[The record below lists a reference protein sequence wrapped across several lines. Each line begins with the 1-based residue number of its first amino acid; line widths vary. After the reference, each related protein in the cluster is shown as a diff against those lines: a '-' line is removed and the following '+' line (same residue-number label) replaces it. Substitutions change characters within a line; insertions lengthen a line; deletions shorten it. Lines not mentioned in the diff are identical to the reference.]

1 MVDILRFRHQA
12 QIDEEAAVWVWRL
25 DSAPDDQ
32 SIRAQFDGW
41 LVADPRHRRA
51 YEQLAGAWQQLDRL
65 VGAGAPPL
73 APAAAA
79 TRRPKAWWRWMA
91 SAAAVLLLAGAAVA
105 IFLPERRSQ
114 TGTVATAVGL
124 RQRVE
129 LADGSVV
136 LLNTNSIVAYDL
148 QRGERDLYLRKGE
161 AHFQVAHD
169 RSRPFLVHAG
179 DAIVRA
185 VGTQF
190 DVHVLAGNHVDVLV
204 DEGRVEVV
212 PEPAPAATAS
222 PGAHPLAR
230 PQARTLSAGQQLSS
244 GEAGFTVVSVTPLRA
259 DHQLAWREGAVM
271 FDGEP
276 LSEAVAEISRY
287 TDARLV
293 ITDQRVAA
301 MRFGGRFRTDDLN
314 GFLAALQAALP
325 INVRTDASGTVYIEP
340 RR

>member
-12 QIDEEAAVWVWRL
+12 QIDEEAALWVWRL
-25 DSAPDDQ
+25 DAAPDDR
-32 SIRAQFDGW
+32 SLRTQFDAW
-41 LVADPRHRRA
+41 LIADARHRRA
-51 YEQLAGAWQQLDRL
+51 YGQLAGAWQQLDRL
-65 VGAGAPPL
+65 TGARATPMVPN
-73 APAAAA
+73 AMAARRPTA
-79 TRRPKAWWRWMA
+79 TRWLGR
-91 SAAAVLLLAGAAVA
+91 AAAVLLLAGAAAA
-105 IFLPERRSQ
+105 IYLPARALQ

-124 RQRVE
+124 RQQVE

-148 QRGERDLYLRKGE
+148 RPHERDLYLRKGE

-169 RSRPFLVHAG
+169 RSRPFIVHAG
-179 DAIVRA
+179 DTTVRA

-212 PEPAPAATAS
+212 PAPAANPASGATAA
-222 PGAHPLAR
+222 PPR
-230 PQARTLSAGQQLSS
+230 QARMLSAGQQLSS
-244 GEAGFTVVSVTPLRA
+244 GEAGFTVVAVTPLRA

-276 LSEAVAEISRY
+276 LSAAVAEIGRY

-293 ITDQRVAA
+293 ITDRRVAA
-301 MRFGGRFRTDDLN
+301 MRFGGRFRTDDLD

-325 INVRTDASGTVYIEP
+325 VNVHTDATGAIHIDA

>member
-12 QIDEEAAVWVWRL
+12 QIDEEAALWVWRL
-25 DSAPDDQ
+25 DAAPDDPAL
-32 SIRAQFDGW
+32 RAQIDAW
-41 LVADPRHRRA
+41 LMADARHRRA
-51 YEQLAGAWQQLDRL
+51 YEQLACTWQQLDRL
-65 VGAGAPPL
+65 AGAGKPPMVSR
-73 APAAAA
+73 AMA
-79 TRRPKAWWRWMA
+79 TRRPAAWRWLGR
-91 SAAAVLLLAGAAVA
+91 AAAVLLLAGAAAA
-105 IFLPERRSQ
+105 IYLPQRGLQS
-114 TGTVATAVGL
+114 GTVATAVGL
-124 RQRVE
+124 RQQVK
-129 LADGSVV
+129 LADGSVI

-148 QRGERDLYLRKGE
+148 RRNERDLYLRKGE

-169 RSRPFLVHAG
+169 RARPFLVHAG
-179 DAIVRA
+179 DTIVRA

-212 PEPAPAATAS
+212 PAPAPAAIPS
-222 PGAHPLAR
+222 PGALPSR
-230 PQARTLSAGQQLSS
+230 QAQMLSAGQQLSS

-271 FDGEP
+271 FDGAP
-276 LSEAVAEISRY
+276 LSDAVAEIGRY

-293 ITDQRVAA
+293 ITDRRVAA

-325 INVRTDASGTVYIEP
+325 VNVRTDATGAIYIDA

>member
-1 MVDILRFRHQA
+1 VI
-12 QIDEEAAVWVWRL
+12 
-25 DSAPDDQ
+25 
-32 SIRAQFDGW
+32 
-41 LVADPRHRRA
+41 
-51 YEQLAGAWQQLDRL
+51 
-65 VGAGAPPL
+65 
-73 APAAAA
+73 
-79 TRRPKAWWRWMA
+79 
-91 SAAAVLLLAGAAVA
+91 
-105 IFLPERRSQ
+105 
-114 TGTVATAVGL
+114 
-124 RQRVE
+124 
-129 LADGSVV
+129 

-148 QRGERDLYLRKGE
+148 RRNERDLYLRKGE

-169 RSRPFLVHAG
+169 RARPFLVHAG

-212 PEPAPAATAS
+212 PAIASATTPT
-222 PGAHPLAR
+222 PGASAPPSPPAR
-230 PQARTLSAGQQLSS
+230 VLSAGQQLSS
-244 GEAGFTVVSVTPLRA
+244 GDAGFTVVSVTPVRT

-276 LSEAVAEISRY
+276 LSEAVAEIGRY

-293 ITDQRVAA
+293 ITDRRVAA

-325 INVRTDASGTVYIEP
+325 VSVRTDATGAIYIDA